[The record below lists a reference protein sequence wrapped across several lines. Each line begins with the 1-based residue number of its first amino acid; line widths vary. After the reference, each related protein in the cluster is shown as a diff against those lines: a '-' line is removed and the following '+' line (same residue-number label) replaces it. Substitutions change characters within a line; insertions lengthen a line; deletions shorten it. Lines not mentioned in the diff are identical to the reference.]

1 MFKPSPTHSAGQNE
15 FLTKI
20 LPGNEYFSKNRR
32 ERLNSEE
39 KCMLKLATVRLAR
52 LLVLSLAFAASVASA
67 QSTIRIGWLSS
78 LTGPLSSAAI
88 AENQGVQFAV
98 DEINAAGGVNGRK
111 LELITRDTSGEP
123 TKAVNLAKQLA
134 FVDKVDF
141 IIGPVNSGESL
152 ATVPIVAKAGIPNLI
167 IGTIDELVDAQKFP
181 LAFRAINTNRQWI
194 EAANDYALNVL
205 KKKKIAVI
213 GDTSGYGTA
222 SSKVAQ
228 DLLEKAGVKPV
239 YLVLV
244 DPNKTD
250 LTDEL
255 NKAKAAGADVIMP
268 WSAATGLLARLFNTR
283 GDMGWDV
290 PIVGHPAMMAPP
302 VRPLLNKPE
311 YWRNAFAAGY
321 LSTTYDAKG
330 KLPPRTQ
337 ALMDK
342 IRPKLGK
349 GEIDFMFWWIALGY
363 DTVKIVEH
371 AVKSAGST
379 DAAAIGKALENT
391 KDFPGVY
398 TTYSWSR
405 ENRNGF
411 PDHAIVM
418 NIAGSFNDGSF
429 KAAPR

>member
-1 MFKPSPTHSAGQNE
+1 
-15 FLTKI
+15 
-20 LPGNEYFSKNRR
+20 
-32 ERLNSEE
+32 
-39 KCMLKLATVRLAR
+39 MLKLTTARLAR
-52 LLVLSLAFAASVASA
+52 PLVLCLWFAASSVFA
-67 QSTIRIGWLSS
+67 QSPIRIGWLSS

-98 DEINAAGGVNGRK
+98 DEINAAGGINGRK

-152 ATVPIVAKAGIPNLI
+152 ATVPIVAKAGIPNI
-167 IGTIDELVDAQKFP
+167 VIGAIDELVDARKFP
-181 LAFRAINTNRQWI
+181 LAFRPINTNTQWI
-194 EAANDYALNVL
+194 AAANNYALNVL

-222 SSKVAQ
+222 SSRLAEG
-228 DLLEKAGVKPV
+228 LLDKAGVKPV
-239 YLVLV
+239 YSVLV

-268 WSAATGLLARLFNTR
+268 WSAATGLLARLLNTR

-302 VRPLLNKPE
+302 VRPLLNKPD
-311 YWRNAFAAGY
+311 YLRNAFAAGY
-321 LSTTYDAKG
+321 LSTTYDARG
-330 KLPPRTQ
+330 KLPARTQ

-349 GEIDFMFWWIALGY
+349 GGEIDFMFWWVALGY

-371 AVKSAGST
+371 AVKTAGST
-379 DAAAIGKALENT
+379 DSAAIGKALENT
-391 KDFPGVY
+391 RDFPGVY
-398 TTYSWSR
+398 ATYSWSK
-405 ENRNGF
+405 EDRNGF
-411 PDHAIVM
+411 PDSDIVV
-418 NIAGSFNDGSF
+418 NVAGSFKDGSY
-429 KAAPR
+429 AAAGR

>member
-1 MFKPSPTHSAGQNE
+1 
-15 FLTKI
+15 
-20 LPGNEYFSKNRR
+20 
-32 ERLNSEE
+32 
-39 KCMLKLATVRLAR
+39 MLKPTPARVLR
-52 LLVLSLAFAASVASA
+52 LLALSFACYAGAA
-67 QSTIRIGWLSS
+67 GAADPIRIGWLSS
-78 LTGPLSSAAI
+78 LTGALSSAAI

-98 DEINAAGGVNGRK
+98 EEINAAGGINGRK
-111 LELITRDTSGEP
+111 IELVTRDTSGEP
-123 TKAVNLAKQLA
+123 TKAVNMAKQLA

-152 ATVPIVAKAGIPNLI
+152 ATVPIVAKAGLPNLI

-222 SSKVAQ
+222 ASKVAQ

-239 YLVLV
+239 YVVLV

-255 NKAKAAGADVIMP
+255 NKAKAAGAEVIMP

-283 GDMGWDV
+283 GDMGWEV

-302 VRPLLNKPE
+302 VRPLLNKPD
-311 YWRNAFAAGY
+311 YWKNAFAAGY
-321 LSTTYDAKG
+321 TSTTYDAKG

-342 IRPKLGK
+342 IRPKLGN

-363 DTVKIVEH
+363 DTVRIVEYS
-371 AVKSAGST
+371 VKTAGST
-379 DAAAIGKALENT
+379 DPAAIGKVLENT

-398 TTYSWSR
+398 ASYTWTKD
-405 ENRNGF
+405 NRNGY

-418 NIAGSFNDGSF
+418 NIAGSFKDGSF

>member
-1 MFKPSPTHSAGQNE
+1 
-15 FLTKI
+15 
-20 LPGNEYFSKNRR
+20 
-32 ERLNSEE
+32 
-39 KCMLKLATVRLAR
+39 MLKTFPARLAR
-52 LLVLSLAFAASVASA
+52 LLVLSCALVASNASA

-98 DEINAAGGVNGRK
+98 EEINAAGGINGRK
-111 LELITRDTSGEP
+111 LELVTRDTSGEP

-152 ATVPIVAKAGIPNLI
+152 ATVPIVAKAGIPNLV
-167 IGTIDELVDAQKFP
+167 IGTIDELVDSQKFP
-181 LAFRAINTNRQWI
+181 LAFRAINTNKQWI

-205 KKKKIAVI
+205 KKKKIAII

-222 SSKVAQ
+222 ASKVAQ
-228 DLLEKAGVKPV
+228 ELLQKGGVAPV
-239 YLVLV
+239 YVVLV

-255 NKAKAAGADVIMP
+255 NKAKAAGAEVIMP

-302 VRPLLNKPE
+302 VRPLLNKPD
-311 YWRNAFAAGY
+311 YWKNAFAAGY
-321 LSTTYDAKG
+321 TSTTYDAKG

-337 ALMDK
+337 ALMEK

-371 AVKSAGST
+371 AVKTAGST
-379 DAAAIGKALENT
+379 DAAAIGKVLENT

-398 TTYSWSR
+398 ATYTWTK
-405 ENRNGF
+405 ENRNGY

-418 NIAGSFNDGSF
+418 NVGGSFKDGSF
-429 KAAPR
+429 QAAPR

>member
-1 MFKPSPTHSAGQNE
+1 
-15 FLTKI
+15 
-20 LPGNEYFSKNRR
+20 
-32 ERLNSEE
+32 
-39 KCMLKLATVRLAR
+39 MLKLTAARFAR
-52 LLVLSLAFAASVASA
+52 LTLLSLLFVAPLATA
-67 QSTIRIGWLSS
+67 QSPIRIGWLSS

-98 DEINAAGGVNGRK
+98 DEINAAGGINGRK
-111 LELITRDTSGEP
+111 LELIMRDTSGEP

-194 EAANDYALNVL
+194 SAANDYALNVL
-205 KKKKIAVI
+205 KKKKIAII

-222 SSKVAQ
+222 SSKLAQ
-228 DLLEKAGVKPV
+228 ELLDKAGIKPV
-239 YLVLV
+239 YAVLV

-250 LTDEL
+250 LTDEM
-255 NKAKAAGADVIMP
+255 NKAKAAGAEIIMP
-268 WSAATGLLARLFNTR
+268 WSAATGLLARLLNTR

-290 PIVGHPAMMAPP
+290 LVVGHPAMMAPP

-311 YWRNAFAAGY
+311 YLRNAFAAGY

-342 IRPKLGK
+342 IRSKLGK
-349 GEIDFMFWWIALGY
+349 GGEIDFMFWWVALGY
-363 DTVKIVEH
+363 DTVKLVEH
-371 AVKSAGST
+371 AVKTAGST
-379 DAAAIGKALENT
+379 EAAAIGKALENT
-391 KDFPGVY
+391 MDFPGVY
-398 TTYSWSR
+398 ATYSWSK
-405 ENRNGF
+405 EDRNGF
-411 PDHAIVM
+411 PDNNIVV
-418 NIAGSFNDGSF
+418 NVAGSFKDGSF
-429 KAAPR
+429 SAAPLR

>member
-1 MFKPSPTHSAGQNE
+1 
-15 FLTKI
+15 
-20 LPGNEYFSKNRR
+20 
-32 ERLNSEE
+32 
-39 KCMLKLATVRLAR
+39 MLKLTRAPAVRLLA
-52 LLVLSLAFAASVASA
+52 LSFAFAASVASA

-111 LELITRDTSGEP
+111 LELFTRDTSGEP
-123 TKAVNLAKQLA
+123 TKAVNLAKQLV

-152 ATVPIVAKAGIPNLI
+152 ATVPVVARAGIPNLI
-167 IGTIDELVDAQKFP
+167 IGTIDELVDARKFP

-194 EAANDYALNVL
+194 EAANDYALHVL

-222 SSKVAQ
+222 SAKVAQ

-239 YLVLV
+239 YSVLI
-244 DPNKTD
+244 DANKTD

-255 NKAKAAGADVIMP
+255 NKAKAAGAEVIMP

-283 GDMGWDV
+283 GDMGWNV

-302 VRPLLNKPE
+302 VRPLLNKPG
-311 YWRNAFAAGY
+311 YWKNAFAAGY
-321 LSTTYDAKG
+321 VSTTYDAKG

-337 ALMDK
+337 ALMKK

-349 GEIDFMFWWIALGY
+349 GEIDFMFWWVALGY
-363 DTVKIVEH
+363 DTVKIVEY

-379 DAAAIGKALENT
+379 DAAAIRKVLENT
-391 KDFPGVY
+391 RDFPGVY
-398 TTYSWSR
+398 ALYTWTKDD
-405 ENRNGF
+405 RNGF
-411 PDHAIVM
+411 PDHNIVM
-418 NIAGSFNDGSF
+418 NLAGSFKDGSF
-429 KAAPR
+429 TAAPH

>member
-1 MFKPSPTHSAGQNE
+1 
-15 FLTKI
+15 
-20 LPGNEYFSKNRR
+20 
-32 ERLNSEE
+32 
-39 KCMLKLATVRLAR
+39 MLKLTAARLAR
-52 LLVLSLAFAASVASA
+52 LLVLCLLCAALPAVA
-67 QSTIRIGWLSS
+67 QSPIRIGWLSS

-98 DEINAAGGVNGRK
+98 DEINAAGGINGRK
-111 LELITRDTSGEP
+111 LELVTRDTSGEP

-152 ATVPIVAKAGIPNLI
+152 ATVPIVAKAGIPNI
-167 IGTIDELVDAQKFP
+167 VIGAIDELVDAQKFP
-181 LAFRAINTNRQWI
+181 LAFRAINTNTQWI
-194 EAANDYALNVL
+194 EAANNYALNVL

-222 SSKVAQ
+222 STKLAEG
-228 DLLEKAGVKPV
+228 LLDKAGVKPV
-239 YLVLV
+239 YSVLV

-255 NKAKAAGADVIMP
+255 NKAKAAGAEIIMP

-311 YWRNAFAAGY
+311 YLRNAFAAGY
-321 LSTTYDAKG
+321 LSATYDAKG

-337 ALMDK
+337 ALMEE

-349 GEIDFMFWWIALGY
+349 GGEIDFMFWWVALGY

-371 AVKSAGST
+371 AVKTAGST
-379 DAAAIGKALENT
+379 DAAAIGKSLENT
-391 KDFPGVY
+391 KDFAGAY
-398 TTYSWSR
+398 TSYTWTK
-405 ENRNGF
+405 EDRNGY

-418 NIAGSFNDGSF
+418 NVAGSFKDGSYS
-429 KAAPR
+429 AAPLR

>member
-1 MFKPSPTHSAGQNE
+1 
-15 FLTKI
+15 
-20 LPGNEYFSKNRR
+20 
-32 ERLNSEE
+32 
-39 KCMLKLATVRLAR
+39 MLKLTTACVAR
-52 LLVLSLAFAASVASA
+52 LLVLSLAFAASDASA
-67 QSTIRIGWLSS
+67 QSPIRIGWLSS

-181 LAFRAINTNRQWI
+181 LAFRAINTNKQWI

-205 KKKKIAVI
+205 KKKK
-213 GDTSGYGTA
+213 
-222 SSKVAQ
+222 Q

-255 NKAKAAGADVIMP
+255 NKAKAAGAEAIMP

-311 YWRNAFAAGY
+311 YWKNAFAAGY
-321 LSTTYDAKG
+321 LSTTYDASG

-337 ALMDK
+337 ALMDR

-371 AVKSAGST
+371 AVKTAGST
-379 DAAAIGKALENT
+379 DAAAIGKVLENT
-391 KDFPGVY
+391 RDFPGVY
-398 TTYSWSR
+398 ATYSWSK

-411 PDHAIVM
+411 PDHNIVV
-418 NIAGSFNDGSF
+418 NVAGSFKDGSF
-429 KAAPR
+429 TAARR

>member
-1 MFKPSPTHSAGQNE
+1 
-15 FLTKI
+15 
-20 LPGNEYFSKNRR
+20 
-32 ERLNSEE
+32 
-39 KCMLKLATVRLAR
+39 MLKLTATRLAR
-52 LLVLSLAFAASVASA
+52 PLVLCLLLAASSVFA
-67 QSTIRIGWLSS
+67 QSPIRIGWLSS

-98 DEINAAGGVNGRK
+98 DEINAAGGINGRK

-152 ATVPIVAKAGIPNLI
+152 ATVPIVAKAGIPNI
-167 IGTIDELVDAQKFP
+167 VIGAIDELVDARKFP
-181 LAFRAINTNRQWI
+181 LAFRPINTNTQWI
-194 EAANDYALNVL
+194 AAANNYALNVL

-222 SSKVAQ
+222 SSRLAEG
-228 DLLEKAGVKPV
+228 LLDKAGVKPV
-239 YLVLV
+239 YSVLV

-302 VRPLLNKPE
+302 VRPLLNKPD
-311 YWRNAFAAGY
+311 YLRNAFAAGY
-321 LSTTYDAKG
+321 LSTTYDARG
-330 KLPPRTQ
+330 KLPARTQ

-349 GEIDFMFWWIALGY
+349 GGEIDFMFWWVALGY

-371 AVKSAGST
+371 AVKTAGST
-379 DAAAIGKALENT
+379 DSAAIGKALENT
-391 KDFPGVY
+391 RDFPGVY
-398 TTYSWSR
+398 ATYSWSK
-405 ENRNGF
+405 EDRNGF
-411 PDHAIVM
+411 PDSDIVV
-418 NIAGSFNDGSF
+418 NVAGSFKDGSY
-429 KAAPR
+429 AAAGR

>member
-1 MFKPSPTHSAGQNE
+1 
-15 FLTKI
+15 
-20 LPGNEYFSKNRR
+20 
-32 ERLNSEE
+32 
-39 KCMLKLATVRLAR
+39 MLKLTAARLAR
-52 LLVLSLAFAASVASA
+52 LLVLPLLFAALPVAA
-67 QSTIRIGWLSS
+67 QSPMRIGWLSS

-98 DEINAAGGVNGRK
+98 DEINAAGGINGRK
-111 LELITRDTSGEP
+111 LELVTRDTSGEP

-152 ATVPIVAKAGIPNLI
+152 ATVPVVAKAGIPNI
-167 IGTIDELVDAQKFP
+167 VIGAIDELVDAQKFP
-181 LAFRAINTNRQWI
+181 LAFRAINTNTQWI
-194 EAANDYALNVL
+194 EAANNHALNVL

-222 SSKVAQ
+222 STKLAEG
-228 DLLEKAGVKPV
+228 LLDKAGVKPV
-239 YLVLV
+239 YSVLV

-255 NKAKAAGADVIMP
+255 NKAKAAGAEVIMP

-311 YWRNAFAAGY
+311 YLRNAFAAGY

-337 ALMDK
+337 ALMEK

-349 GEIDFMFWWIALGY
+349 GGEIDFMFWWVALGY

-371 AVKSAGST
+371 AIKTAGST
-379 DAAAIGKALENT
+379 DAAAIGKVLEST
-391 KDFPGVY
+391 KAFAGAY
-398 TTYSWSR
+398 ATYSWSK
-405 ENRNGF
+405 EDRNGF
-411 PDHAIVM
+411 PDHDIVV
-418 NIAGSFNDGSF
+418 NVAGSFKDGSYT
-429 KAAPR
+429 AAPVR

>member
-1 MFKPSPTHSAGQNE
+1 
-15 FLTKI
+15 
-20 LPGNEYFSKNRR
+20 
-32 ERLNSEE
+32 
-39 KCMLKLATVRLAR
+39 MLSCSIARFAR
-52 LLVLSLAFAASVASA
+52 LLALSFLFAAFSAAA
-67 QSTIRIGWLSS
+67 QSPIRIGWLSS
-78 LTGPLSSAAI
+78 LTGPLSSAAL

-98 DEINAAGGVNGRK
+98 EEINAAGGINGRK

-167 IGTIDELVDAQKFP
+167 IGTIDELVDPQKFP
-181 LAFRAINTNRQWI
+181 LAFRAINTNKQWI
-194 EAANDYALNVL
+194 QAANDYALNVL
-205 KKKKIAVI
+205 KKRKIAVI

-222 SSKVAQ
+222 SSKLAQ
-228 DLLEKAGVKPV
+228 DLLDKAGVKPV
-239 YLVLV
+239 YVALV
-244 DPNKTD
+244 DANKTD

-255 NKAKAAGADVIMP
+255 NKAKAAGAEVIMP

-311 YWRNAFAAGY
+311 YWKNAFAAGY
-321 LSTTYDAKG
+321 VSTTYDTRG

-371 AVKSAGST
+371 AVKAAGST
-379 DAAAIGKALENT
+379 DAAAIAKVLEST
-391 KDFPGVY
+391 RDFPGAY
-398 TTYSWSR
+398 ANYSWSK
-405 ENRNGF
+405 ENRNGY
-411 PDHAIVM
+411 PDHGIVM
-418 NIAGSFNDGSF
+418 NVAGSFKDGSF
-429 KAAPR
+429 VAAPR

>member
-1 MFKPSPTHSAGQNE
+1 
-15 FLTKI
+15 
-20 LPGNEYFSKNRR
+20 
-32 ERLNSEE
+32 
-39 KCMLKLATVRLAR
+39 MLKSSVAR
-52 LLVLSLAFAASVASA
+52 FALLVLLSVAFAAPLVAA
-67 QSTIRIGWLSS
+67 QSPIRIGWLSS

-98 DEINAAGGVNGRK
+98 DEINAAGGINGRK

-152 ATVPIVAKAGIPNLI
+152 ATVPIVAKAGIPNLV
-167 IGTIDELVDAQKFP
+167 IGTIDELVDAQRFP

-194 EAANDYALNVL
+194 EAANDYAIKVL
-205 KKKKIAVI
+205 KKKKIAII

-222 SSKVAQ
+222 SAKVAH
-228 DLLEKAGVKPV
+228 DLLEKAGITPV
-239 YLVLV
+239 YSALV

-250 LTDEL
+250 LTDEM
-255 NKAKAAGADVIMP
+255 NKAKAAGAEVLMP

-283 GDMGWDV
+283 GDMGWNV

-311 YWRNAFAAGY
+311 YWKNAFAAGY
-321 LSTTYDAKG
+321 SSTTYDAKG

-371 AVKSAGST
+371 AVKAAGST
-379 DAAAIGKALENT
+379 DAAAIGKVLENT

-398 TTYSWSR
+398 ATYTWTR
-405 ENRNGF
+405 QERNGY

-418 NIAGSFNDGSF
+418 NIAGSFKDGSF